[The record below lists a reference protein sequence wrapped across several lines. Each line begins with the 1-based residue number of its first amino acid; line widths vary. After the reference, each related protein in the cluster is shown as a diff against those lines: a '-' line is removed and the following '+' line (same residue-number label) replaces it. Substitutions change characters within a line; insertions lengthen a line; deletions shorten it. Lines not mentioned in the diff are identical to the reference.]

1 MALFKQNDSP
11 AHFHQD
17 SSHVTMQNSPH
28 EVETIVGPSV
38 KVEGDFNSQGNVLV
52 QGIVCGNVK
61 TDKYLQVEEG
71 AKIMASV
78 RADSAKISGEVQG
91 NIRVK
96 TLLELTPTARVVGD
110 IEAKTLIIASGA
122 VLHGKC
128 AMLGSS
134 EVAETKSLKSG
145 ARKKFDG
152 EIEYT
157 IPRSLVDEKAN

>member
-1 MALFKQNDSP
+1 VS
-11 AHFHQD
+11 
-17 SSHVTMQNSPH
+17 
-28 EVETIVGPSV
+28 
-38 KVEGDFNSQGNVLV
+38 
-52 QGIVCGNVK
+52 GNVK

-78 RADSAKISGEVQG
+78 RADSAKVSGEVHG

-110 IEAKTLIIASGA
+110 VEAKTLIVAPGA

-134 EVAETKSLKSG
+134 EVAEAKNQKT

-152 EIEYT
+152 EIEYA
-157 IPRSLVDEKAN
+157 IPRSLVDENATA